1 MSKSWSSFPNQSLLV
16 ENWRKFLK
24 EEPEGDKEAEE
35 TAKFIQD
42 NLAAVMEEW
51 PEELLGDIDA
61 EPQGQLNEWGL
72 VLPGMTGGSIPT
84 WWYNIKATV
93 KDASRMKMVAM
104 KFPKFGRRLAKM
116 VEAMDRLEKKW
127 VTSQEKFVDE
137 MKAAKLTKASIKF
150 MLGFLRNRLTGKVS
164 NLISD
169 PGGTAWAWL
178 GRWIA
183 LMTLTTADTLYEV
196 FGKLDERQIQQYLAA
211 IDGPQGPP
219 LQLPAPSDVID
230 VTQDSADL
238 ERRSKK
244 LSHPIPPEDT

>member
-1 MSKSWSSFPNQSLLV
+1 MSRAWSSFPQQGLLV

-24 EEPEGDKEAEE
+24 EEEGGDKEAEE

-51 PEELLGDIDA
+51 PEELLGDLDA
-61 EPQGQLNEWGL
+61 APQEPLNEWGL
-72 VLPGMTGGSIPT
+72 VLPGMTGASIPT

-104 KFPKFGRRLAKM
+104 KFPKFGRRLAKI
-116 VEAMDRLEKKW
+116 VEAMDKLETRW
-127 VTSQEKFVDE
+127 VSSQNKFVDE

-150 MLGFLRNRLTGKVS
+150 MLGFLRNRLTGKIS

-169 PGGTAWAWL
+169 PAGSAYAWF

-211 IDGPQGPP
+211 IDGPEGPP

-230 VTQDSADL
+230 VTQASADL
-238 ERRSKK
+238 ERRSTKFD
-244 LSHPIPPEDT
+244 HPEPPEDT